1 MLTERQLEI
10 VLAVVY
16 EYIKTGEPVGS
27 RTIAKRYLRGR
38 SAATIRNEM
47 ADLEEMDFLYQPH
60 TSAGRLPTP
69 KAFRVYVDAI
79 LRRQRS
85 PGDEYQYWVRE
96 LKKKRD
102 DLESALRYATKL
114 LGDLTNCIGVAA
126 VGPAEEAVL
135 QKVEFVKVAERTA
148 LLIVILK
155 GGLLHHKTMQLPQ
168 DMDQQTLDEL
178 SQRITV
184 VASGKS
190 WRKVRDAL
198 LKYVMQGL
206 QSYAENCKAALNE
219 VDILLLKDSYHLFT
233 GGKHNILSL
242 PDFADLSRLQVVMA
256 LLEEESS
263 IAELVQ
269 KFSPDKGLSVMIGK
283 EDPAFPIEDCSVI
296 MASNIA
302 DGKKTVLGL
311 IGPVRMDYERSIS
324 VLEAVL
330 DSISTDVEEEVDDI

>member
-27 RTIAKRYLRGR
+27 RTIAKRYLMGR

-96 LKKKRD
+96 LKRKRD

-114 LGDLTNCIGVAA
+114 LGNLTNCIGVAA

-135 QKVEFVKVAERTA
+135 QKVELVKVAERTA

-155 GGLLHHKTMQLPQ
+155 GGLLHHKAIQLPQ
-168 DMDQQTLDEL
+168 EMDQQTLDEL

-324 VLEAVL
+324 VLETVL